1 MTRRREL
8 SSLRHKVELSPLGAK
23 VAASTQPCTP
33 TCKVAPGELFRA
45 PRKVAPPELLWVPT
59 KVAAAWSRAVEALRP
74 PPIETLPEWIERV
87 VRLPEGL
94 SAEPGKVELWPVQV
108 EVAKSIG
115 DDAVER
121 VTWLKSVRSG
131 FTFLVACAV
140 ARHVLDDAA
149 PIIVL
154 MPTEADARGI
164 MVDDI
169 EPLFASSPELHGLL
183 PEPARD
189 ERGRSTLLQR
199 FYPGGSVKAISS
211 KAARNLRRHTARC
224 VYADEVDAMECIE
237 GDPLKLAERRTLTY
251 RNRKLVA
258 GSSPKV
264 EDTSLIC
271 KLYAESDQRIFEV
284 ACPQCSHRF
293 ELLWRHIEWPPDQP
307 EVAHAVCPECGGVI
321 EERDKPALVASGRW
335 CATHPEITGHHGYR
349 SNALVSTLANC
360 AWGKLAREFIVAKD
374 DSDLL
379 RAFTTTIFAEPWRDA
394 VDDVDDTA
402 LAARA
407 EAFDL
412 DDIPPEVLAITVGC
426 DLADDRIEASIVGH
440 TKSGDALVLDHRI
453 LYGSPADQRDEVW
466 RELDELL
473 RTRWKHPK
481 GGQLKV
487 DAACVDGGDGEHM
500 DAVLAF
506 CSARLRHRV
515 FATKGVY
522 GPGRPAIARSRG
534 KGRALF
540 ILGSDTLKGQII
552 NRLARGST
560 VRFGRD
566 LGESYFLQLCSERRI
581 VRMSRGR
588 PVVRFERRPGML
600 AEALDC
606 LALALGAKAA
616 LRLDLGTR
624 ETELASAQPPAP
636 RELAVVRSPF
646 FDNPRQL

>member
-1 MTRRREL
+1 MTRL
-8 SSLRHKVELSPLGAK
+8 NDALA
-23 VAASTQPCTP
+23 
-33 TCKVAPGELFRA
+33 
-45 PRKVAPPELLWVPT
+45 
-59 KVAAAWSRAVEALRP
+59 RAVEHLRP
-74 PPIETLPEWIERV
+74 PPLETLPQWIERV

-94 SAEPGKVELWPVQV
+94 SAEPGRVELWPVQI

-131 FTFLVACAV
+131 YTFLIACAV

-154 MPTEADARGI
+154 MPTEADARGVV
-164 MVDDI
+164 VDDL
-169 EPLFASSPELHGLL
+169 EPLFASSPALEGLL

-199 FYPGGSVKAISS
+199 FFHGGSVKAISS

-271 KLYAESDQRIFEV
+271 KLYAESDQRIFEI
-284 ACPQCSHRF
+284 ACPHCDHRF
-293 ELLWRHIEWPPDQP
+293 ELLWRHIEWPERQP
-307 EVAHAVCPECGGVI
+307 ERAHAVCPNGCVI
-321 EERDKPALVASGRW
+321 EEGAEKRKAIERGRW
-335 CATHPEITGHHGYR
+335 RATRPEVEGHHGYR

-379 RAFTTTIFAEPWRDA
+379 RAFSTTILAEPWRDA
-394 VDDVDDTA
+394 TDDVDDAA

-407 EAFDL
+407 EPFDL
-412 DDIPPEVLAITVGC
+412 ESIPAEVLAITIGC
-426 DLADDRIEASIVGH
+426 DLADDRIEASVVGH
-440 TKSGDALVLDHRI
+440 TKSGDALVLDHAV
-453 LYGSPADQRDEVW
+453 LYGSPSDQRDPVW
-466 RELDELL
+466 TELSELL
-473 RTRWKHPK
+473 RSRWPHPR
-481 GGQLKV
+481 GGTLKV
-487 DAACVDGGDGEHM
+487 DAACVDGGDGEHL

-506 CSARLRHRV
+506 TTPRLRHRI

-522 GPGRPAIARSRG
+522 GPGRQAIARSRG

-552 NRLARGST
+552 NRLARGRT
-560 VRFGRD
+560 IRFGRD
-566 LGESYFLQLCSERRI
+566 LGENYFLQLCSERRI

-588 PVVRFERRPGML
+588 PVVRFERRPGMM

-616 LRLDLGTR
+616 LRLDLDAR
-624 ETELASAQPPAP
+624 EIEIASVRPVAS

-646 FDNPRQL
+646 FDNP